1 MGTYTHMAY
10 TDIQK
15 KNEKKN
21 KIEKL
26 KLKIDITQR

>member
-10 TDIQK
+10 TDTKKMK
-15 KNEKKN
+15 KNE
-21 KIEKL
+21 IEKL